1 MFSDAR
7 PATPVT
13 VRFDQGATATVDSSL
28 TALGRALVVVATLV
42 LHAPVLVAA
51 LVLSGWWAS
60 LLLTG
65 HYAGALAALIV
76 VVTVGAAGAR
86 YRPHLVRAV
95 AALAVGQVFR
105 ALVYRPRWE
114 TACHAAHLAPRI
126 ASTTHVPGL
135 VRHARTPGGVDVLLV
150 RMAPGQT
157 LTTWRDAA
165 PSLAATFTAHTVTA
179 RAADRP
185 GWVLLDVL
193 RRDPLAGETTAPDP
207 ARHRVTSTTALRGF
221 ATASGTSRAAR
232 AVSGLTALTSA
243 AGLPALST
251 IGYEHDPRA
260 VVLGRDEHGH
270 PVTLNPYTTAHAGM
284 QGATR
289 SGKSSTCY
297 TLLAALAHRPDVIV
311 CGVDPSGLLL
321 DPFTTKHGGRGGVFI
336 ATGTSRDD
344 ITHAVTVLADL
355 VAMMDARI
363 RDLRATGTDK
373 LTTYTSTVPACWVVM
388 EEYPGL
394 LAAAKALDAEAGT
407 KSSERLAPRLAA
419 SLGRLVKEGA
429 KVGLF
434 VLVLAQRMSADAL
447 NTDDR
452 MNLALRLTLRVD
464 NGDAVTML
472 HDGITRDHIH
482 TVRDFA
488 PGVALVE
495 SPGAGVR
502 RVRLHYTDYATYR
515 KRVAAGIAATAPA
528 PALGINGAP
537 AADLVGEVITL
548 PTTNP
553 TDTSTNADTSQ
564 PATSTDA
571 REEKAA

>member
-1 MFSDAR
+1 MFSDTR

-13 VRFDQGATATVDSSL
+13 VRFDNTTATAATTSGLNV
-28 TALGRALVVVATLV
+28 LGRSLAITGTLVV
-42 LHAPVLVAA
+42 HAPLLAAA
-51 LVLSGWWAS
+51 LVASGWWVS
-60 LLLTG
+60 LLITE
-65 HYAGALAALIV
+65 HYAAALAALAV
-76 VVTVGAAGAR
+76 VVAVGAAGAR
-86 YRPHLVRAV
+86 YRPHLMRAAV
-95 AALAVGQVFR
+95 AVGVGQVCR

-126 ASTTHVPGL
+126 GSTTHLPSL
-135 VRHARTPGGVDVLLV
+135 VRHTRTASGVDVLLV

-157 LTTWRDAA
+157 LATWRDASA
-165 PSLAATFTAHTVTA
+165 SLAATFTAHAVTA

-207 ARHRVTSTTALRGF
+207 ARHKATSTTRTPALRGTP
-221 ATASGTSRAAR
+221 TASGTSRTAR
-232 AVSGLTALTSA
+232 TVSRVTALTSA

-251 IGYEHDPRA
+251 TGYEVDPRA

-321 DPFTTKHGGRGGVFI
+321 APFTTEHGGRGGAFI
-336 ATGTSRDD
+336 ATGTSRED
-344 ITHAVTVLADL
+344 ITHAVAVLVDL

-363 RDLRATGTDK
+363 RDLRSSGVDK
-373 LTTYTSTVPACWVVM
+373 LTTFTPTLPACWVVM

-407 KSSERLAPRLAA
+407 KAGERLAPRLAA

-452 MNLALRLTLRVD
+452 MNLALRITLRVD
-464 NGDAVTML
+464 NGDAVAML
-472 HDGITRDHIH
+472 HDGITRDHV
-482 TVRDFA
+482 TAVRDFA
-488 PGVALVE
+488 PGIALIE
-495 SPGAGVR
+495 SPGHGVR
-502 RVRLHYTDYATYR
+502 RVRLHYTDYPTYR
-515 KRVAAGIAATAPA
+515 KRVATGITATAPA
-528 PALGINGAP
+528 PALTTDGAP

-548 PTTNP
+548 PTTN
-553 TDTSTNADTSQ
+553 DTAG
-564 PATSTDA
+564 TDA